1 MQSKK
6 MRTKNDFP
14 STFFFL
20 VFHLFN
26 KYLLY
31 SYYVWGT
38 LRSAKNTHTHTFD
51 IASTFNLIMDNEC
64 L

>member
-31 SYYVWGT
+31 YIWGT
-38 LRSAKNTHTHTFD
+38 LLSAKNTYTHTLD
-51 IASTFNLIMDNEC
+51 IAPTFNLIMDNEC